1 MQQGRGKRE
10 KMWEAVLL
18 SSADFIGMDMRLFG
32 TVNKISKISGVM
44 RGGE

>member
-1 MQQGRGKRE
+1 MQQGRGKSE

-18 SSADFIGMDMRLFG
+18 SSADFIGIDMRLFG